1 MSDELFDDKLLDIL
15 ESIDTVL
22 KRTEYILTPQDFLKD
37 DDAIVLFDSVL
48 MRLQVIGEMLKSLST
63 KTNISSKNI
72 KGAIQL
78 REKISHHYIDLD
90 AELIFDICKNHI
102 PSLKEELVILKNTTC
117 TISYRTLKITND

>member
-22 KRTEYILTPQDFLKD
+22 KRTEHILTPQDFLKD
-37 DDAIVLFDSVL
+37 DDAIILFDSVL
-48 MRLQVIGEMLKSLST
+48 MRLQVIGEMLKSLSA
-63 KTNISSKNI
+63 KTNINSKNI

-90 AELIFDICKNHI
+90 AEIIFDVCKNHI
-102 PSLKEELVILKNTTC
+102 PNLKEELKSLENAKP
-117 TISYRTLKITND
+117 L

>member
-1 MSDELFDDKLLDIL
+1 LSDELFDDKLSDIL

-22 KRTEYILTPQDFLKD
+22 KRTEHISTPQDFLKD
-37 DDAIVLFDSVL
+37 DEAIVLFDSVL
-48 MRLQVIGEMLKSLST
+48 MRLQVIGEMLKSLSA
-63 KTNISSKNI
+63 KTNITSKNI

-102 PSLKEELVILKNTTC
+102 PNLKEELKSLKN
-117 TISYRTLKITND
+117 SKLQ